1 MRRGVRREYS
11 CAGAQ
16 ALREDGAVVEGSAIS
31 VAAESRGE
39 TAVLVG
45 VPYEASTDYVR
56 LLFAQCGDVS
66 HIHEF
71 SKTKYKICKYFYL

>member
-1 MRRGVRREYS
+1 MLYYPKP
-11 CAGAQ
+11 Q
-16 ALREDGAVVEGSAIS
+16 ALSEDGAVIDGCAIS
-31 VAAESRGE
+31 VCVEARAE

-56 LLFAQCGDVS
+56 LLFAQCGDVA

-71 SKTKYKICKYFYL
+71 SKTKYKICEYFTYYYFLF